1 MGVIFGRRNFDGRQ
15 PPEEY
20 LNKVRSMLSP
30 YGPDGDSSYSGQGIS
45 IIYCALHTT
54 QESRQEIQPL
64 VTASGTAVTWDGRLD
79 NREELLRLLQLPD
92 LHGCA
97 DVSIVGAAYERWGIA
112 CFGKL
117 IGDWAL
123 SIWNPTDQTLILAK
137 DPIGV
142 RHLYF
147 SLDRGQVA
155 WSTVLEPLVRLA
167 NHKFSLDEE
176 YIAGWFSFFPATRL
190 TPYVGVESV
199 PPSCFVRFHSG
210 KQSTTQYWDF
220 DPAKRI
226 RYDTDAEYEDHFR
239 IVFAESVRRRLRSDS
254 TVLAELSGGMDSTCI
269 VCMAD
274 SLLARGLAA
283 THRVNT
289 VSYYSDVEPNW
300 NERPYFEKVEKQ
312 RGRSGCHIDVGS
324 QSTFDSGFLS
334 DRFPATPAFAAG
346 PAQVHQE
353 FVQCLT
359 SSQSRVLLSG
369 IGGDEVMGGVP
380 TPTPELADLLVLGA
394 FGAFCHQLKVWALN
408 QRKPWFHLFLEVA
421 SGFLPPR
428 IAGLSD
434 HIRPA
439 LWLHPVFARKNVDA
453 LTGYPARLTFRRALP
468 SFQENRFALNALQ
481 RQLAC
486 LGLASDPPFE
496 RAYPYLDRDLL
507 EFLFSIPRNQLVRP
521 GHRRS
526 LMRRALAGIV
536 PGEILN
542 RKRKAFVT
550 RKPFLLLKAES
561 AKLTAMASGMLNSAM
576 GFIDPQ
582 RFSEIL
588 QSACRGRDIPIVP
601 LKRTLLIEDWL
612 RALQPWGVLT
622 ANTYQHSTTSIH
634 RARTNAGVPSDG
646 SKNRDRV
653 ATVDA

>member
-15 PPEEY
+15 PPEQY
-20 LNKVRSMLSP
+20 LNEVRSMLSP

-54 QESRQEIQPL
+54 HESRQEIQPL
-64 VTASGTAVTWDGRLD
+64 VTASGAVVTWDGRLD
-79 NREELLRLLQLPD
+79 NRQELFRLLQLPG
-92 LHGCA
+92 LRGCA

-112 CFGKL
+112 CFAKL

-147 SLDRGQVA
+147 SLDRGQVV

-167 NHKFSLDEE
+167 NNKFSLNEE
-176 YIAGWFSFFPATRL
+176 YIAGWFSFFPATHL
-190 TPYVGVESV
+190 TPYIGVESV
-199 PPSCFVRFHSG
+199 PPSCFVRFHG
-210 KQSTTQYWDF
+210 ERQSTTQYWDF

-226 RYDTDAEYEDHFR
+226 RYDTDTEYEEHFR
-239 IVFAESVRRRLRSDS
+239 VVIAESIRRRLRSDS
-254 TVLAELSGGMDSTCI
+254 TVLAELSGGMDSTSI
-269 VCMAD
+269 VCVAD

-283 THRVNT
+283 TPRLDT
-289 VSYYSDVEPNW
+289 VSYYSDAEPNW
-300 NERPYFEKVEKQ
+300 NERTYFEKVEEQ
-312 RGRSGCHIDVGS
+312 RGRRGCHIDVGS
-324 QSTFDSGFLS
+324 RSTFDSGFPS

-346 PAQVHQE
+346 PQEVHRE
-353 FVQCLT
+353 FMQCLT

-369 IGGDEVMGGVP
+369 IGGDEIMGGVP
-380 TPTPELADLLVLGA
+380 TPTPELADLLVLGS
-394 FGAFCHQLKVWALN
+394 FGAFAHQLKVWALN
-408 QRKPWFHLFLEVA
+408 QRKPWFHLFLEVV

-428 IAGLSD
+428 IAGLSEYM
-434 HIRPA
+434 RPA
-439 LWLHPVFARKNVDA
+439 PWLRSEFVRNNRMA
-453 LTGYPARLTFRRALP
+453 LTGYPTRLTFRSALP
-468 SFQENRFALNALQ
+468 SFQENRFALAALQ

-486 LGLASDPPFE
+486 STPASDPPFE

-507 EFLFSIPRNQLVRP
+507 EFIFSIPRNQLVRP
-521 GHRRS
+521 GERRS

-542 RKRKAFVT
+542 RKRKAFIS
-550 RKPFLLLKAES
+550 RKPFLLLKAELGR
-561 AKLTAMASGMLNSAM
+561 LTAGANRMFNSEM
-576 GFIDPQ
+576 GFIDPE

-601 LKRTLLIEDWL
+601 LKRTLLTEDWL
-612 RALQPWGVLT
+612 SALQPWRVLT
-622 ANTYQHSTTSIH
+622 TKTYEKSSTASHGGKTKSGLP
-634 RARTNAGVPSDG
+634 AEMTP
-646 SKNRDRV
+646 
-653 ATVDA
+653 

>member
-1 MGVIFGRRNFDGRQ
+1 MGVIFGRWNFDSWQ

-30 YGPDGDSSYSGQGIS
+30 YGPDGDSSYIGQDIS
-45 IIYCALHTT
+45 IIYCALRTT
-54 QESRQEIQPL
+54 RESHREIQPL
-64 VTASGTAVTWDGRLD
+64 VTESGTVVTWDGRLD

-92 LHGCA
+92 LRDCA
-97 DVSIVGAAYERWGIA
+97 DVSMVGAAYERWGIA
-112 CFGKL
+112 CFAKL

-123 SIWNPTDQTLILAK
+123 SIWNPTDQSLILAK

-147 SLDRGQVA
+147 SLDRGQVV

-176 YIAGWFSFFPATRL
+176 YIAGWFSFFPATHL

-199 PPSCFVRFHSG
+199 PPSTFVRFHSG

-254 TVLAELSGGMDSTCI
+254 IVLAELSGGMDSTSI
-269 VCMAD
+269 VGMAD

-283 THRVNT
+283 TPRLDT
-289 VSYYSDVEPNW
+289 VSYYSDAEPNW
-300 NERPYFEKVEKQ
+300 NERPYFEKVEEQ

-334 DRFPATPAFAAG
+334 DCFPATPAFAAG
-346 PAQVHQE
+346 PQEVHQE
-353 FVQCLT
+353 FMQCLT

-369 IGGDEVMGGVP
+369 TGGDEVMGGVP
-380 TPTPELADLLVLGA
+380 TPTPELADLLVLGS
-394 FGAFCHQLKVWALN
+394 FGAFAHQLKVWALN
-408 QRKPWFHLFLEVA
+408 QRKPWIHLLLEVL

-428 IAGLSD
+428 IAGLSERM
-434 HIRPA
+434 RPA
-439 LWLHPVFARKNVDA
+439 LWLHPMFVRQNLNA
-453 LTGYPARLTFRRALP
+453 LTGYPTRLTFLRALP
-468 SFQENRFALNALQ
+468 SFQENRFALKALQ

-486 LGLASDPPFE
+486 SALASDPPFE

-521 GHRRS
+521 GERRS

-536 PGEILN
+536 PAEVLN

-561 AKLTAMASGMLNSAM
+561 SRLMARANGMLNSAM
-576 GFIDPQ
+576 GFIDPGK
-582 RFSEIL
+582 FSEVL
-588 QSACRGRDIPIVP
+588 QNACGGRDLPIVP
-601 LKRTLLIEDWL
+601 LRRTFLIEDWL
-612 RALQPWGVLT
+612 NALQPWHVLLT
-622 ANTYQHSTTSIH
+622 ENQKFTTSFH
-634 RARTNAGVPSDG
+634 REKTEPALPDEMTPRTGTG
-646 SKNRDRV
+646 
-653 ATVDA
+653 

>member
-1 MGVIFGRRNFDGRQ
+1 MGFIFGRRNFDGRQ

-20 LNKVRSMLSP
+20 LDEVRRMLSP
-30 YGPDGDSSYSGQGIS
+30 YGPDGNSSYSEQGIS
-45 IIYCALHTT
+45 IIYCAFRTT
-54 QESRQEIQPL
+54 QESGREIQPL
-64 VTASGTAVTWDGRLD
+64 VTASGTVVTWDGRLD

-92 LHGCA
+92 LRDCA
-97 DVSIVGAAYERWGIA
+97 DVSIVAAAFERWGIA
-112 CFGKL
+112 CFAKL

-147 SLDRGQVA
+147 SLDRGQVV

-176 YIAGWFSFFPATRL
+176 YIAGWFSFFPATHL

-220 DPAKRI
+220 DAAKRI

-239 IVFAESVRRRLRSDS
+239 TVFAESVRRRLRSDS
-254 TVLAELSGGMDSTCI
+254 TVLAELSGGMDSTSI

-274 SLLARGLAA
+274 RLLARGLAA
-283 THRVNT
+283 TPGLDT
-289 VSYYSDVEPNW
+289 VSYYSDAEPNW
-300 NERPYFEKVEKQ
+300 NERPYFEKVEEQ

-346 PAQVHQE
+346 PQEVHQE
-353 FVQCLT
+353 FMQCLT

-369 IGGDEVMGGVP
+369 IGGDEIMGGVP
-380 TPTPELADLLVLGA
+380 TPTPELADLLVLGS
-394 FGAFCHQLKVWALN
+394 FGAFAHQLKVWALN
-408 QRKPWFHLFLEVA
+408 QRKPWFHLFLEVI

-428 IAGLSD
+428 MAGLPEYM
-434 HIRPA
+434 RPA
-439 LWLHPVFARKNVDA
+439 SWLRSEFARNNRMA
-453 LTGYPARLTFRRALP
+453 LTGYPTRLTFHSALP
-468 SFQENRFALNALQ
+468 SFQENHFALTALQ

-486 LGLASDPPFE
+486 STPASDPPFE

-507 EFLFSIPRNQLVRP
+507 EFIFSIPRNQLVRP
-521 GHRRS
+521 GRRRS
-526 LMRRALAGIV
+526 LMRRALTGIV
-536 PGEILN
+536 PGEVLS

-561 AKLTAMASGMLNSAM
+561 GKLTARANGMLNCAL
-576 GFIDPQ
+576 GFIDPEK
-582 RFSEIL
+582 FSETL
-588 QSACRGRDIPIVP
+588 HYACRGRDIPIVP
-601 LKRTLLIEDWL
+601 LKRAFLIEDWL
-612 RALQPWGVLT
+612 RALQPWCVLT
-622 ANTYQHSTTSIH
+622 AKTYEKSTTTSH
-634 RARTNAGVPSDG
+634 GEKTKAGLPEEMTLQNWDRAAPR
-646 SKNRDRV
+646 
-653 ATVDA
+653 

>member
-1 MGVIFGRRNFDGRQ
+1 MGVIFGRWNFDGRQ
-15 PPEEY
+15 PQEEY
-20 LNKVRSMLSP
+20 LHKVHSMLSP
-30 YGPDGDSSYSGQGIS
+30 YGPDGNSSYSGQGVS
-45 IIYCALHTT
+45 IIYSALRTT
-54 QESRQEIQPL
+54 RESDREIQPL
-64 VTASGTAVTWDGRLD
+64 VTASGAVVTWDGRLD

-92 LHGCA
+92 LRDCA
-97 DVSIVGAAYERWGIA
+97 DVSIVGAAYERWGTA
-112 CFGKL
+112 CFAKL

-123 SIWNPTDQTLILAK
+123 SIWNPNDQTLILAK

-147 SLDRGQVA
+147 SLDRGQVI

-176 YIAGWFSFFPATRL
+176 YVAGWFSFFPATHL

-199 PPSCFVRFHSG
+199 PPSCFIRFHSG

-226 RYDTDAEYEDHFR
+226 RYDADTEYEEHFR
-239 IVFAESVRRRLRSDS
+239 AVFAESVRRRLRSDS
-254 TVLAELSGGMDSTCI
+254 SVLAELSGGMDSTSI
-269 VCMAD
+269 VCIAD

-283 THRVNT
+283 TPRLDT
-289 VSYYSDVEPNW
+289 VSYYSDAEPNW
-300 NERPYFEKVEKQ
+300 NERTYFEKVEEQ

-324 QSTFDSGFLS
+324 RSTFDAGFSS

-346 PAQVHQE
+346 SREVHQE
-353 FVQCLT
+353 LAQCFT

-380 TPTPELADLLVLGA
+380 TPTPELADLLVLGS
-394 FGAFCHQLKVWALN
+394 FGAFVHQLKVWALN
-408 QRKPWFHLFLEVA
+408 QRKPWIHLFREVV

-428 IAGLSD
+428 IAGLSE
-434 HIRPA
+434 HMRPA
-439 LWLHPVFARKNVDA
+439 LWLRPVFVRKHFDA
-453 LTGYPARLTFRRALP
+453 LTGYPTRLTFFRALP
-468 SFQENRFALNALQ
+468 SFQENHFALNALQ

-486 LGLASDPPFE
+486 SSLASDPPFE

-521 GHRRS
+521 GERRS

-536 PGEILN
+536 PAEVLN

-561 AKLTAMASGMLNSAM
+561 ARLTARANGMLNSAM

-588 QSACRGRDIPIVP
+588 RSACRGRDIPIVP

-612 RALQPWGVLT
+612 RALRPWDVLT
-622 ANTYQHSTTSIH
+622 AETYQNSTTSFGG
-634 RARTNAGVPSDG
+634 ARTNGGVSAGMASQIG
-646 SKNRDRV
+646 IE
-653 ATVDA
+653 